1 MSFIKGPW
9 FRLIISA
16 GLMFVLLG
24 FMVDLK
30 EAGRAL
36 AGARWGYLGWLALW
50 ITLDRLLMAYKWR
63 VLVICRGLE
72 ISFWQTI
79 RAYYLS
85 TFAGCFLPSTVGG
98 DAMRVACVSNHSRP
112 LSVLT
117 ASVALERTLGF
128 VASAMAA
135 ALALS
140 LLAGMAVDTPYGLVG
155 WSLGILLASVLAV
168 GLTLSK
174 RPARWMAAL
183 PEKLAKKGRV
193 LGWVGKLLAAYSE
206 YRNHPLALAWFLFLS
221 IIEQSVPVVGTWLTA
236 LAFNIDLSLLE
247 SAAVAPLALLFT
259 RIPVSVSGFGVV
271 EGLYVAFFGLVG
283 LTATDSFILGLIA
296 NLSIVVTT
304 LPGALFYAVGG
315 LKGRGSGV

>member
-1 MSFIKGPW
+1 
-9 FRLIISA
+9 
-16 GLMFVLLG
+16 MFVLLG
-24 FMVDLK
+24 FMVDVE
-30 EAGRAL
+30 EAAHAL
-36 AGARWGYLGWLALW
+36 TKARWGYLAWLALW

-63 VLVICRGLE
+63 VLLICRGLE

-98 DAMRVACVSNHSRP
+98 DAMRVACVTNSSRP
-112 LSVLT
+112 ISVLT

-128 VASAMAA
+128 VASAIAA

-168 GLTLSK
+168 GVTLSK
-174 RPARWMAAL
+174 KPARWMATL
-183 PEKLAKKGRV
+183 PEKLSQKGRI
-193 LGWVGKLLAAYSE
+193 LGWVGKLLAAYGE
-206 YRNHPLALAWFLFLS
+206 YRNHPLALAWFLLLS

-247 SAAVAPLALLFT
+247 SAAIAPLALLFT

-283 LTATDSFILGLIA
+283 LSATDSFILGLIA
-296 NLSIVVTT
+296 NLSIVITT

-315 LKGRGSGV
+315 LKGRESNC